1 MNQHFTRMGLT
12 GLPKRFDGEDGSYA
26 GSEDEKYGVGDA
38 YTYTGSD
45 YYTPP
50 SWAMPETNEPAV
62 APALD
67 QSAEE
72 TRRLGLDLTP
82 GLINPYAVGA
92 KPGESVVG
100 SSAISNDAQAKMDT
114 IKAEN
119 SDIWT
124 QLTKLPGKVLDSY
137 LQKKT
142 NKDGTLDLFGIG
154 KDLLAGGAAI
164 KAYSDAQKPSPK
176 TGYQG
181 GIPKYT
187 AVRQMTPTP
196 AGYRPGQGGHNYFS
210 GTTFMAKGG
219 ETGHHG
225 TYLQGD
231 TDGMADKIPGTI
243 DGVQPA
249 RLAHGE
255 FVIPADVVSHLG
267 NGNSDAGAQQLY
279 KMMDRIRQ
287 ARTGNKEQGKRID
300 PDKFMPGG
308 LAHAAQYAEG
318 GVARFDG
325 TGGSAVPTG
334 TIGTEQGLSDWAGNY
349 ATDILGK
356 GQALVNQEMANPSFY
371 QGPLTAGD
379 SALQSKAYGAAGN
392 LSTPASIGAAAT
404 TAGNAATQLG
414 GLSYK
419 PGDIAPFMSPYTQNV
434 TDVVNREA
442 QRNAD
447 IASTQ
452 RHAGAVGAG
461 AFGGSR
467 QAIGDAEA
475 DRNLAMLKSAN
486 TAKGLQDAY
495 TAAQNASQFG
505 ATYGLNALQGA
516 ASAAGTQGSLGA
528 TQNAAGLANLQAQ
541 LTAGNQQQAT
551 EQAGL
556 TADQA
561 MFEKQKEDPF
571 QMLNYQKSLLSGL
584 PIQATSYNINTD
596 PWALAA
602 NAITGTQTLVK

>member
-1 MNQHFTRMGLT
+1 
-12 GLPKRFDGEDGSYA
+12 
-26 GSEDEKYGVGDA
+26 
-38 YTYTGSD
+38 
-45 YYTPP
+45 
-50 SWAMPETNEPAV
+50 
-62 APALD
+62 
-67 QSAEE
+67 
-72 TRRLGLDLTP
+72 
-82 GLINPYAVGA
+82 
-92 KPGESVVG
+92 
-100 SSAISNDAQAKMDT
+100 
-114 IKAEN
+114 
-119 SDIWT
+119 
-124 QLTKLPGKVLDSY
+124 
-137 LQKKT
+137 
-142 NKDGTLDLFGIG
+142 
-154 KDLLAGGAAI
+154 
-164 KAYSDAQKPSPK
+164 
-176 TGYQG
+176 
-181 GIPKYT
+181 
-187 AVRQMTPTP
+187 
-196 AGYRPGQGGHNYFS
+196 
-210 GTTFMAKGG
+210 
-219 ETGHHG
+219 
-225 TYLQGD
+225 
-231 TDGMADKIPGTI
+231 
-243 DGVQPA
+243 
-249 RLAHGE
+249 
-255 FVIPADVVSHLG
+255 
-267 NGNSDAGAQQLY
+267 
-279 KMMDRIRQ
+279 
-287 ARTGNKEQGKRID
+287 
-300 PDKFMPGG
+300 MPGG